1 MVSMSSIAKRER
13 ERLFAQQ
20 PDLSEQELAQ
30 KVARIME
37 AGQRR
42 TASKPLPSLG
52 VPAEIQAARKLER
65 ENVVRRRKNQPLK

>member
-1 MVSMSSIAKRER
+1 MVSMNSIQEMER
-13 ERLFAQQ
+13 KRLFTQQ
-20 PDLSEQELAQ
+20 PDLSEQELDQ

-42 TASKPLPSLG
+42 TASKPLPCLG
-52 VPAEIQAARKLER
+52 VPAEVQAARKLER